1 MSLADV
7 MSEELADQLQ
17 KKEYRHIDQAEAAP
31 SPDTGAGSV
40 DTGPDIP
47 PDIDYDTSDDA
58 MIAMMLQKQ
67 FDKEAD
73 LQLAKE
79 EQSLNRNSKVTVT
92 YAKYRMIPEE
102 WAKYD
107 SSEEVRYLHL
117 LNPIKSALLRR
128 MKMNIS
134 RWTRRGETWT
144 SLRPRRRRWGR
155 CPSADLRRSET
166 RS

>member
-17 KKEYRHIDQAEAAP
+17 KKEYRHIDQAEAT
-31 SPDTGAGSV
+31 PDTHVTGAEAA
-40 DTGPDIP
+40 DITPDIP

-92 YAKYRMIPEE
+92 YSKYRMIPEE

-107 SSEEVRYLHL
+107 SSDEV
-117 LNPIKSALLRR
+117 
-128 MKMNIS
+128 
-134 RWTRRGETWT
+134 
-144 SLRPRRRRWGR
+144 
-155 CPSADLRRSET
+155 SEIL
-166 RS
+166 

>member
-17 KKEYRHIDQAEAAP
+17 KKEYRHLDQAEAAP
-31 SPDTGAGSV
+31 VTGAVGA
-40 DTGPDIP
+40 DIEPDIP

-92 YAKYRMIPEE
+92 YSKYRMIPEE

-107 SSEEVRYLHL
+107 SSDEVRHFYWIRHE
-117 LNPIKSALLRR
+117 LNEFICS
-128 MKMNIS
+128 
-134 RWTRRGETWT
+134 
-144 SLRPRRRRWGR
+144 
-155 CPSADLRRSET
+155 CVRSKFV
-166 RS
+166 